1 MPLVG
6 QIDELSEDMQRLA
19 DEVSGLGVLSE
30 EIGSIVNAITAI
42 AEQTNLLALNAAIE
56 AARAGEHGRGFA
68 VVADEVRKLAEQS
81 SQAAAEITALVHQVQ
96 NGVHAAVDGMNRRA
110 KQADEAVNSVS
121 ESGQVLHSILD
132 AVTDMVG
139 RMDEISSGIQQ
150 INTGGHEIAAA
161 AEEQAASIS
170 EVATSAQNLTQIG
183 DKLRALVG
191 QFSWDLSSQH

>member
-1 MPLVG
+1 MRLV
-6 QIDELSEDMQRLA
+6 
-19 DEVSGLGVLSE
+19 DEVAGFGVLSD